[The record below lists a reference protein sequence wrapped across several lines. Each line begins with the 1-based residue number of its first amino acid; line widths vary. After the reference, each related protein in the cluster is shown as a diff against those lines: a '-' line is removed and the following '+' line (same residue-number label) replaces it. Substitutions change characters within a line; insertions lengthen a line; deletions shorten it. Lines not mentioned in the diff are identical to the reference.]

1 MNYSKSALLILS
13 LMVASSPV
21 VAGVEPFC
29 PESPVIDPGGY
40 VSTSNAF
47 FQSDSPSNVKL
58 RAGKYYTI
66 GKNRK
71 LNCGSN
77 AGCVLFVQSQIS
89 IVPNE
94 SAEAV
99 WTICVK
105 VDGALINPTQGF
117 EGEINSVSVAT
128 GTYQGSLQVAPGQHT
143 VTLEVGM
150 PVKAKLSDWHEAA
163 QMIH

>member
-1 MNYSKSALLILS
+1 MNYSKPVLLISS
-13 LMVASSPV
+13 LMIAASPV
-21 VAGVEPFC
+21 VAGTDTFC
-29 PESPVIDPGGY
+29 PESPVIDPGSY

-47 FQSDSPSNVKL
+47 FQWDSPSNVKL
-58 RAGKYYTI
+58 RAGNYYTI

-71 LNCGSN
+71 LNCGTN

-89 IVPNE
+89 IVPSE

-99 WTICVK
+99 WDICVK
-105 VDGALINPTQGF
+105 VDGTLINPTQGF
-117 EGEINSVSVAT
+117 EGKINSVNVAT
-128 GTYQGSLQVAPGQHT
+128 GTYQGSLQVTSGPHT

-163 QMIH
+163 QMLH